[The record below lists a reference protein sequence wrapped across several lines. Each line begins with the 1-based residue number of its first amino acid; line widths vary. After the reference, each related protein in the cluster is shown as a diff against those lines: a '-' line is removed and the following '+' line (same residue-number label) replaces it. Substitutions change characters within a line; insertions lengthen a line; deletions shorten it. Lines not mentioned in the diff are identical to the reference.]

1 VQLCMNEAMFCLKAA
16 GFSGIDLETG
26 GAVGMAESSLETDRI
41 GRLPGAD
48 GIFDNEDL
56 GWMQIS
62 TKWHEAKVVNLVGQ
76 NWRDPF
82 ANAVLARQAWEEFA
96 RQGKDPWSAWA
107 AYNSRAHVRYLPLA
121 KNAASG
127 LWAPSPDGSQLLAN
141 RRLAS

>member
-48 GIFDNEDL
+48 NIFDNEDL

-62 TKWHEAKVVNLVGQ
+62 TKWHEAKLAGQ

-82 ANAVLARQAWEEFA
+82 VNAKIARAVFEEFA
-96 RQGKDPWSAWA
+96 AAGKDPWSAWA
-107 AYNSRAHVRYLPLA
+107 AYNSGSHRRYLPMA
-121 KNAASG
+121 KNAVSG
-127 LWAPSPDGSQLLAN
+127 LWAPSPDGSQLLYQ